1 MSTGMKRCSEYKAV
15 SPITNMQYWEHSQ
28 RRDTMFDQSDPRAG
42 LGRATAA
49 PSPIDEIAAPFYT
62 EFDGEPSDVTT
73 QGSPT
78 WIVRGQNFIVST
90 SRLAAGDSLVRPA
103 GQEEYV
109 VILHEQDAAVSVQV
123 GGSQVSAK
131 GQCLVVVP
139 RGASVVTADQA
150 CEVVRVFDS
159 RADDL
164 AALASNAV
172 DYAKPH
178 PRVAP
183 LEIWPEPVDGS
194 RLRVYDLEAIAPEAG
209 RFGRIFRTQTLMI
222 NYMYP
227 TEGPRDI
234 SKLSP
239 HHHDDFEQG
248 SLAVRGKFIHHIR
261 TPWTPD
267 MNQWRED
274 EHTTLGSPSLAI
286 IPPPTVHTTRATGLG
301 TNILIDIFS
310 PPREDFSDQ
319 GWVLNADEY
328 PRKESDLV
336 TVSGAAK

>member
-1 MSTGMKRCSEYKAV
+1 
-15 SPITNMQYWEHSQ
+15 
-28 RRDTMFDQSDPRAG
+28 MFDRSDPRAG
-42 LGRATAA
+42 LGRAPAAA
-49 PSPIDEIAAPFYT
+49 PTDTEIAAPYYT
-62 EFDGEPSDVTT
+62 EFDGEPNQVTA

-78 WIVRGQNFIVST
+78 WIARGQNFIVST
-90 SRLAAGDSLVRPA
+90 SRLAAGDSLGRPA
-103 GQEEYV
+103 GQDEYV
-109 VILHEQDAAVSVQV
+109 VILHQDDAAVTVQA
-123 GGSQVSAK
+123 GDDQVFAK

-139 RGASVVTADQA
+139 QGESLVTADQP
-150 CEVVRVFDS
+150 CEVVRVFDI
-159 RADDL
+159 RTEDL
-164 AALASNAV
+164 AALAGNAA
-172 DYAKPH
+172 DYAQPH

-194 RLRVYDLEAIAPEAG
+194 KLRVYLLETIAPEAG
-209 RFGRIFRTQTLMI
+209 RFGRIFRTRTLMI

-227 TEGPRDI
+227 TEGPRDV

-248 SLAVRGKFIHHIR
+248 SLAVRGKFTHHIR

-274 EHTTLGSPSLAI
+274 EHTAVGSPSLAI
-286 IPPPTVHTTRATGLG
+286 IPPPTVHTTRATGPG

-319 GWVLNADEY
+319 AGWVLNADEY
-328 PRKESDLV
+328 PRK
-336 TVSGAAK
+336 